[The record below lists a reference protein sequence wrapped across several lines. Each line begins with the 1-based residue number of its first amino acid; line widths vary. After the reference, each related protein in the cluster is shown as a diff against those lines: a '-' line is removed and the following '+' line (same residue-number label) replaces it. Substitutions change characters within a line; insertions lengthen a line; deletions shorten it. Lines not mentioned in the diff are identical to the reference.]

1 MECLTHQY
9 WGACKKNQVFAKTFH
24 LFSSTWTL
32 FVKLSQM
39 LSPIQALASSVK
51 KDNYNNLA
59 LKFMQTIVLK

>member
-1 MECLTHQY
+1 
-9 WGACKKNQVFAKTFH
+9 
-24 LFSSTWTL
+24 
-32 FVKLSQM
+32 M